1 MEKSANFWYRLL
13 STYPKATPEKDLE
26 WVSIW
31 LWEFYFNRGMG
42 KMDHIQAVNRECPGT
57 QTHVTGKMARDI
69 NKGEASIIQRAIRK
83 KEDKDLSPWL

>member
-1 MEKSANFWYRLL
+1 
-13 STYPKATPEKDLE
+13 
-26 WVSIW
+26 
-31 LWEFYFNRGMG
+31 MG

-69 NKGEASIIQRAIRK
+69 NKGEASIIQHAIRK